1 MFSFLPAPL
10 LGMTSIIYIS
20 VNTVVWSVLLYVAVL
35 LKLLSPM
42 KSLRHFFAQVATL
55 CAKLWVDCNN
65 FLFNKIHDMHW
76 DITGLEKL
84 DKKKSYLLMSNH
96 RSWTDIFVL
105 QNIFNRRI
113 PFPKFFLKQELIWVP
128 FLGLA
133 WWGLDYPFMKRYS
146 KEKLEKKPHL
156 RGKDIQTTRKQCEKF
171 KSSPVSI
178 INFLEGTRF
187 NFEKRSKQQSP
198 FTHLLKP
205 KAGGVALVLSSMGDY
220 LTNILDITIVY
231 PGNNPPHRFWD
242 LLKGKIPNITV
253 RVNTL
258 PVPENVVGKN
268 YSEDHSFRENFQ
280 DWINDLWIKKDE
292 QIEKIIAK
300 YSRSKKE

>member
-96 RSWTDIFVL
+96 RSWT
-105 QNIFNRRI
+105 
-113 PFPKFFLKQELIWVP
+113 
-128 FLGLA
+128 
-133 WWGLDYPFMKRYS
+133 
-146 KEKLEKKPHL
+146 
-156 RGKDIQTTRKQCEKF
+156 
-171 KSSPVSI
+171 
-178 INFLEGTRF
+178 
-187 NFEKRSKQQSP
+187 
-198 FTHLLKP
+198 
-205 KAGGVALVLSSMGDY
+205 
-220 LTNILDITIVY
+220 
-231 PGNNPPHRFWD
+231 
-242 LLKGKIPNITV
+242 
-253 RVNTL
+253 
-258 PVPENVVGKN
+258 
-268 YSEDHSFRENFQ
+268 
-280 DWINDLWIKKDE
+280 
-292 QIEKIIAK
+292 
-300 YSRSKKE
+300 

>member
-1 MFSFLPAPL
+1 M
-10 LGMTSIIYIS
+10 
-20 VNTVVWSVLLYVAVL
+20 
-35 LKLLSPM
+35 
-42 KSLRHFFAQVATL
+42 
-55 CAKLWVDCNN
+55 
-65 FLFNKIHDMHW
+65 
-76 DITGLEKL
+76 
-84 DKKKSYLLMSNH
+84 
-96 RSWTDIFVL
+96 
-105 QNIFNRRI
+105 
-113 PFPKFFLKQELIWVP
+113 
-128 FLGLA
+128 
-133 WWGLDYPFMKRYS
+133 
-146 KEKLEKKPHL
+146 

>member
-1 MFSFLPAPL
+1 
-10 LGMTSIIYIS
+10 
-20 VNTVVWSVLLYVAVL
+20 
-35 LKLLSPM
+35 
-42 KSLRHFFAQVATL
+42 
-55 CAKLWVDCNN
+55 
-65 FLFNKIHDMHW
+65 
-76 DITGLEKL
+76 
-84 DKKKSYLLMSNH
+84 
-96 RSWTDIFVL
+96 
-105 QNIFNRRI
+105 I